1 VADGKKAA
9 GSGSL
14 YSAHVGAA
22 FGSTSFAVSR
32 DTLWGGSGRGLGEEE
47 KHAGLEM
54 LPEYGCI
61 YRDGMSKNYLILV
74 RCGSCE

>member
-1 VADGKKAA
+1 
-9 GSGSL
+9 
-14 YSAHVGAA
+14 
-22 FGSTSFAVSR
+22 VSR

-61 YRDGMSKNYLILV
+61 YMDGMSKNYLILV